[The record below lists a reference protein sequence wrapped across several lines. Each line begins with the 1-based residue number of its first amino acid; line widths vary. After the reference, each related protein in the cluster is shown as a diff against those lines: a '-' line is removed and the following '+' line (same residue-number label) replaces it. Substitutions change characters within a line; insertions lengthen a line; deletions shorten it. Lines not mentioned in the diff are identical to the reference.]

1 MVRKVF
7 GAGTALFAA
16 LAVSVGLSGP
26 ASAAD
31 PHASCSGLAA
41 SSLAG
46 QSGARAEVI
55 RNAQAEAEEHGITFG
70 ALNSEFSR
78 FHDGSAEAC
87 LG

>member
-1 MVRKVF
+1 MKRSLL
-7 GAGTALFAA
+7 ALFVA
-16 LAVSVGLSGP
+16 LTVSLGLSAP
-26 ASAAD
+26 ASAAN

-46 QSGARAEVI
+46 QPGARALVI
-55 RNAQAEAEEHGITFG
+55 HNAFAEAEEHGITFG

>member
-1 MVRKVF
+1 MKRSLL
-7 GAGTALFAA
+7 ALFAA
-16 LAVSVGLSGP
+16 LGILLGLSGP

-46 QSGARAEVI
+46 QPGARAVVI
-55 RNAQAEAEEHGITFG
+55 HNAFAEAEEHGITFG

>member
-1 MVRKVF
+1 MKRSLL
-7 GAGTALFAA
+7 ALFAT
-16 LAVSVGLSGP
+16 LAVSLGLSRP
-26 ASAAD
+26 ASAAN

-46 QSGARAEVI
+46 QPGARAEVI
-55 RNAQAEAEEHGITFG
+55 RGAFAEAEELGITFG